1 MDTACSA
8 SSVAC
13 HLAMAGLCSGPSAAI
28 DAHMA
33 VVAGAHIQASPS
45 STTYVAAAGMLS
57 PQGRCMVLDAGADG
71 YVRGEAVLAMV
82 LRGYKGQ
89 EGSKPVAVLR
99 LLGSAVNQ
107 DGRSSA
113 LTAPN
118 GPAQQ
123 EVIRSALA
131 AAGVPASRVDL
142 LSMHGTG
149 TLADTRNCLFCILN
163 LLYHYHLCHRAAAVA
178 ASTTSKPMMTIHWP
192 ALFPAGTALGD
203 PIEVNS
209 LAAVLCPADSKQQ
222 QQQLQASGR
231 RRPLGLLASKSWGGH
246 GEPAAGMVA
255 VAHAAQAALAL
266 VQPHLLH
273 LRSLNPHVAGWCWDT
288 A

>member
-13 HLAMAGLCSGPSAAI
+13 HLAMAGLCSGPGATA

-82 LRGYKGQ
+82 LRGYSGQ

-149 TLADTRNCLFCILN
+149 ALTQVASIRAPWLFLN
-163 LLYHYHLCHRAAAVA
+163 QPCHKAAAVEFR
-178 ASTTSKPMMTIHWP
+178 TTSKRMLTVTMACLVPCRHRP
-192 ALFPAGTALGD
+192 GGSDRGQLPGCR
-203 PIEVNS
+203 
-209 LAAVLCPADSKQQ
+209 AVP
-222 QQQLQASGR
+222 R
-231 RRPLGLLASKSWGGH
+231 
-246 GEPAAGMVA
+246 
-255 VAHAAQAALAL
+255 
-266 VQPHLLH
+266 
-273 LRSLNPHVAGWCWDT
+273 
-288 A
+288 